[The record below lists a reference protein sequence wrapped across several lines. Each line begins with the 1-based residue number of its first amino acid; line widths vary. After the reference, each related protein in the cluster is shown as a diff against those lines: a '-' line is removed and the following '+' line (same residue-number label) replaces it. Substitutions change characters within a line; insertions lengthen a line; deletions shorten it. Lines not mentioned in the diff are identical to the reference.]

1 MGLLP
6 LSLFGAKKNKM
17 VDFNYPQDVSKT
29 ALTDLDKALKGGDG
43 RLVVVAIVRYSIA
56 QSGIS
61 HDNMPD
67 IVSRIDSAIQLEK
80 RRDCPRRLHGV
91 GLCNVSQQDLPIDR
105 PDIKPAR
112 RTQAPPYHRV

>member
-43 RLVVVAIVRYSIA
+43 RLVVDA
-56 QSGIS
+56 
-61 HDNMPD
+61 MP
-67 IVSRIDSAIQLEK
+67 SCAT
-80 RRDCPRRLHGV
+80 P
-91 GLCNVSQQDLPIDR
+91 
-105 PDIKPAR
+105 
-112 RTQAPPYHRV
+112 